1 MLAAAGA
8 SAGGPPSASGGA
20 AAAGGASSALG
31 ADAAAGGAVQDT
43 SFVDEFHQYEV
54 PVAESGTSCQF
65 EDAAAAP

>member
-1 MLAAAGA
+1 M
-8 SAGGPPSASGGA
+8 
-20 AAAGGASSALG
+20 G